1 MENIEE
7 EKDYSFSVFIILFDF
22 YIFGK
27 KIEKINTEL
36 MLNEEYYLINLDW
49 IKNLKKK
56 FNFRKLEDR
65 LNKYF
70 NYDHTY

>member
-49 IKNLKKK
+49 IKNLKR
-56 FNFRKLEDR
+56 NLISG
-65 LNKYF
+65 N
-70 NYDHTY
+70 